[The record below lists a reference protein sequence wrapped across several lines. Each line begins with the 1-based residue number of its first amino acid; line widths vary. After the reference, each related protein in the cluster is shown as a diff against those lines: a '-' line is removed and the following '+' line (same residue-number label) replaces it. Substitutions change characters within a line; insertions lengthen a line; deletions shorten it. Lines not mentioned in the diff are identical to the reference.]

1 MMKIAPK
8 RSRQKQRGAETIE
21 FLLTF
26 LLFLLVFF
34 LIVDMAIA
42 FYNRGTV
49 INATR
54 EGARQASLFWID
66 PALFNPLTPA
76 SNQLLKRAM
85 VETVMSSTET
95 NLLID
100 PEAAGLTMTLQVN
113 AVEMINPTQP
123 VSSNDLARVDVGFPH
138 SYLMITAMTGVEG
151 PNLASTETLGV
162 E

>member
-1 MMKIAPK
+1 MTKIMPK
-8 RSRQKQRGAETIE
+8 GGRQRQRGAETVE
-21 FLLTF
+21 FMLTL

-34 LIVDMAIA
+34 MIVDLAIA
-42 FYNRGTV
+42 MYNRGTV

-76 SNQLLKRAM
+76 TNQLLKRAM
-85 VETVMSSTET
+85 VETVMSSTEA

-100 PEAAGLTMTLQVN
+100 PEAVGLTMSLQVN
-113 AVEMINPTQP
+113 AVEMINPTQA
-123 VSSNDLARVDVGFPH
+123 VSSTDLASVDVSFPH
-138 SYLMITAMTGVEG
+138 SFLVITQMTGVEG

>member
-1 MMKIAPK
+1 MKKIAPK
-8 RSRQKQRGAETIE
+8 RSRQRQRGAETIE

-26 LLFLLVFF
+26 LLFMLIFF

-42 FYNRGTV
+42 LYNRGTV

-66 PALFNPLTPA
+66 PDLFNPLTPA
-76 SNQLLKRAM
+76 SNQLLNRSM
-85 VETVMSSTET
+85 VQSVMESTQA

-100 PEAAGLTMTLQVN
+100 PEAAGLTMMLQLN
-113 AVEMINPTQP
+113 GVEMINPTQP
-123 VSSNDLARVDVGFPH
+123 VSSTDLARVDVSFPH
-138 SYLMITAMTGVEG
+138 SYLIITTLTGILG

>member
-1 MMKIAPK
+1 MIKIVPK
-8 RSRQKQRGAETIE
+8 GGRQRQRGAETVE

-26 LLFLLVFF
+26 LLFMLVFF
-34 LIVDMAIA
+34 MIVDLAIA
-42 FYNRGTV
+42 LYNRGTV

-66 PALFNPLTPA
+66 PDLFDPLTPA
-76 SNQLLKRAM
+76 SNQLLNRSM
-85 VETVMSSTET
+85 VESVMSSTQA

-100 PEAAGLTMTLQVN
+100 PEADGLIMTLQVN
-113 AVEMINPTQP
+113 GVEMINPTQP
-123 VSSNDLARVDVGFPH
+123 VSSSDVARVDVSFDH
-138 SYLMITAMTGVEG
+138 NYLVITALTGVEG

>member
-1 MMKIAPK
+1 MIKIAPK
-8 RSRQKQRGAETIE
+8 RGRQRQRGAETIE

-49 INATR
+49 IYASR

-66 PALFNPLTPA
+66 PDLFNPLTPA
-76 SNQLLKRAM
+76 SNQLLKISM
-85 VETVMSSTET
+85 VESVMNSTEA

-113 AVEMINPTQP
+113 GVEMINPTQP
-123 VSSNDLARVDVGFPH
+123 VSSNDVARVDVSFPH
-138 SYLMITAMTGVEG
+138 SYLMITAMTGIEG